1 MGLLEFLLVQS
12 VAKGIKSSS
21 DEAARRKLEEK
32 TEAAAEAAG
41 LTVYAYVLTQV
52 RESIRNSVMEKQND
66 LGKLETYLNI
76 CMDQRILSEYHRD
89 VIWEEAKGQC
99 ALRRLQ
105 ATGGAPWAPHDI
117 LHGLAPEK
125 ILNQCDRDADSYGL
139 QIVYLDQQVFQGNVT
154 RETADLILNIYKLAR
169 DERG

>member
-89 VIWEEAKGQC
+89 AD
-99 ALRRLQ
+99 RLSGP
-105 ATGGAPWAPHDI
+105 AGVPG
-117 LHGLAPEK
+117 E
-125 ILNQCDRDADSYGL
+125 CD
-139 QIVYLDQQVFQGNVT
+139 QGNCGSDP
-154 RETADLILNIYKLAR
+154 EYL
-169 DERG
+169 